1 MTINSL
7 IRYHVY
13 LLISTDSSDDGRLS
27 STESTDSGDGDGGKL
42 SSSGG
47 NALASD
53 SSAKPDDGVGRS
65 CKDNLIVFMQ
75 YNLCEGL

>member
-1 MTINSL
+1 MNSQN
-7 IRYHVY
+7 VY
-13 LLISTDSSDDGRLS
+13 LISIDSSNDGKLS
-27 STESTDSGDGDGGKL
+27 STESTDSGDGGKL

-65 CKDNLIVFMQ
+65 CKHNLIVFVQ